1 MAKPK
6 YLDFD
11 LRYHTFKTPCNF
23 DIDFT
28 NKTYWW
34 TATWAKKDFFSVLED
49 NACLQEFV
57 HDIRFDNAYLILDY
71 SMDPVTIKFLEDN
84 HLASVIKFFKEHR
97 INFAKLI
104 VLTASPDEFYF
115 DNSTA
120 SFSSYILPNKVT
132 RPYKHIFFNSL
143 FQHTKLQ
150 FFRSVK
156 WKEELEFKKQPT
168 KHFMSLAHRDA
179 IPRMLVNMLIH
190 QNRLFDDNFIS
201 HNRVK
206 QNDDLSDKDKFIKVK
221 TMFINNDNIDLV
233 SFLKYGFLRHRIDS
247 PDTKTDATYPFSW
260 QFELGSKVCFELITE
275 TCVAQNKRFVTE
287 KVFKSM
293 LSKNAFILAGNPHS
307 LAWLK
312 SLGFRTFSGIINEA
326 YDYEEVF
333 FNRLLIIFDE
343 VKRLCNSDVNT
354 LFLKIKKLNEVVEHN
369 YQHYL
374 HTVWDFSVLRNI
386 QLHMDETAND

>member
-120 SFSSYILPNKVT
+120 SFSSYILTNKVNT
-132 RPYKHIFFNSL
+132 YKMCNFE
-143 FQHTKLQ
+143 
-150 FFRSVK
+150 
-156 WKEELEFKKQPT
+156 KET
-168 KHFMSLAHRDA
+168 
-179 IPRMLVNMLIH
+179 
-190 QNRLFDDNFIS
+190 
-201 HNRVK
+201 
-206 QNDDLSDKDKFIKVK
+206 
-221 TMFINNDNIDLV
+221 
-233 SFLKYGFLRHRIDS
+233 
-247 PDTKTDATYPFSW
+247 
-260 QFELGSKVCFELITE
+260 
-275 TCVAQNKRFVTE
+275 
-287 KVFKSM
+287 
-293 LSKNAFILAGNPHS
+293 
-307 LAWLK
+307 
-312 SLGFRTFSGIINEA
+312 
-326 YDYEEVF
+326 
-333 FNRLLIIFDE
+333 
-343 VKRLCNSDVNT
+343 
-354 LFLKIKKLNEVVEHN
+354 
-369 YQHYL
+369 
-374 HTVWDFSVLRNI
+374 
-386 QLHMDETAND
+386 